1 MRVKIN
7 KLENGKCQIEM
18 YKDQIIDKVEYPE
31 MFGFSS
37 RPDAATGVTLPDS
50 STDELVLISANNKIE
65 KPSLE
70 YDEVVIYN
78 SDSNYIKFMKDEIL
92 IKTKNT
98 EIEITDS
105 DITLTSDDFKFVGNV
120 EIDGELTVKD
130 KVIFDKDIEITGKL
144 QVTDKATF
152 IDDVTAIKAIS
163 ALGKITSFDDVM
175 SGTISGKL
183 HTHLYITPAI
193 PAGSAPTNPP
203 A

>member
-7 KLENGKCQIEM
+7 KLQNGKCQIEM
-18 YKDQIIDKVEYPE
+18 YKDQVIDKVEYPE

-37 RPDAATGVTLPDS
+37 RPDAATGITLPDD

-78 SDSNYIKFMKDEIL
+78 SDSNYIKFSKDEIL
-92 IKTKNT
+92 IKTKST

-130 KVIFDKDIEITGKL
+130 KVIFDKDIQVLGKI
-144 QVTDKATF
+144 DAT
-152 IDDVTAIKAIS
+152 
-163 ALGKITSFDDVM
+163 GKITSTDDCI
-175 SGTISGKL
+175 SGAISGKS
-183 HTHLYITPAI
+183 HTHLYVSPSGALQ
-193 PAGSAPTNPP
+193 TNPP
-203 A
+203 T